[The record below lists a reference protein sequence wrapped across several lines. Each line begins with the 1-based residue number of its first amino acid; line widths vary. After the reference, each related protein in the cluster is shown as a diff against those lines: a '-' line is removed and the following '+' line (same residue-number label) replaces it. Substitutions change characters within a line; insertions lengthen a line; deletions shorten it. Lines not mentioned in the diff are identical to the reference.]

1 MRDISERVR
10 HDSELDVAQQ
20 AQRLAELQFQ
30 ASFDHAPIGM
40 ALGAIDGAFRSVTNA
55 LCELVGRHQADLL
68 ARTFQDITH
77 PDDLAADVALLDA
90 LLIGERLDYQ
100 IDKRYLRPD
109 GSEVWAQLNVTLVR
123 NQHGHPMRF
132 VAQIQDISE
141 RRRLHAALV
150 EAAQQDSLRSEEH
163 KSELQ

>member
-1 MRDISERVR
+1 MRIS
-10 HDSELDVAQQ
+10 DWSSDVCSSD
-20 AQRLAELQFQ
+20 L
-30 ASFDHAPIGM
+30 
-40 ALGAIDGAFRSVTNA
+40 

-123 NQHGHPMRF
+123 NQHGHPMHF
-132 VAQIQDISE
+132 VAQLQDISE

-150 EAAQQDSLRSEEH
+150 EAAQKESLTGLVKRSGFQAQLATACAEASKIGRAH
-163 KSELQ
+163 V

>member
-1 MRDISERVR
+1 
-10 HDSELDVAQQ
+10 
-20 AQRLAELQFQ
+20 
-30 ASFDHAPIGM
+30 M
-40 ALGAIDGAFRSVTNA
+40 ALVAIDGAFLRVNNA

-123 NQHGHPMRF
+123 NPHGHPMRF
-132 VAQIQDISE
+132 VAQIQHLSQRPPPHPAKQE
-141 RRRLHAALV
+141 
-150 EAAQQDSLRSEEH
+150 
-163 KSELQ
+163 